1 MSDQNP
7 NPPDGGTGSPDGNPD
22 KGGDSLEYYK
32 TEIKKIAEQRDAA
45 KQEAA
50 KLREETAKQAEEKLK
65 EQNKYKELYE
75 TKEQELIRLAEE
87 KKSLESYKTKW
98 DDFETAE
105 KAKIKTALG
114 DKWKQTFENF
124 DLTALKD
131 LAEITLGSSHLH
143 TPPNGGSG
151 AGGKEKDPSKM
162 TESEYIAWRKEQD
175 KK

>member
-7 NPPDGGTGSPDGNPD
+7 NPPDGGNGNPDGNPD

-32 TEIKKIAEQRDAA
+32 TEIKKIAEQRDKA
-45 KQEAA
+45 KQEAES
-50 KLREETAKQAEEKLK
+50 LRLESVKRQEDILK

-75 TKEQELIRLAEE
+75 TKEQELTRLAEE

-151 AGGKEKDPSKM
+151 AGGKQKDPKDMTEAEYFAYRKEKD
-162 TESEYIAWRKEQD
+162 

>member
-1 MSDQNP
+1 MSDQNLDK
-7 NPPDGGTGSPDGNPD
+7 PDGGTGSPDSGAD

-45 KQEAA
+45 KQEAV
-50 KLREETAKQAEEKLK
+50 KLREESARQAEEKLK

-87 KKSLESYKTKW
+87 KKTLETYKVKW

-105 KAKIKTALG
+105 KTRIKTAFG
-114 DKWKQTFENF
+114 DKWKPTFDTL
-124 DLTALKD
+124 DLTVLKD
-131 LAEITLGSSHLH
+131 LAETTLGNSHLH

-151 AGGKEKDPSKM
+151 SGGKDKDPSKM
-162 TESEYIAWRKEQD
+162 TEAEYYAWRKEQD